1 MTEEQKLQ
9 YIVGNYSLENRQNQL
24 MEEMS
29 ELTQAI
35 LKLRRMDIK
44 NGTEAWKNYIEEVVD
59 VQLCL
64 DMIKVFLSSHE
75 DEMEDIRRFKIDRQI
90 ERIKNKIYMDK
101 GDYSD

>member
-29 ELTQAI
+29 ELIQAI
-35 LKLRRMDIK
+35 LKLRRTDIK
-44 NGTEAWKNYIEEVVD
+44 NSEGAWKNYIEEVVD

-64 DMIKVFLSSHE
+64 DMIKMFLSSYK
-75 DEMEDIRRFKIDRQI
+75 DEMEDIRSFKIDRQI
-90 ERIKNKIYMDK
+90 LRIQNDK
-101 GDYSD
+101 ARNLMTR